1 MASNPKATPIHLL
14 YGTDEDAVKKA
25 AAALIEKLKPED
37 AMNFETIDGR
47 ADNVE
52 GVAQSIQKVRE
63 AILTLPFFGGGKLGW
78 WKSVNFLDDHG
89 PGRHES
95 VKEALETLVPDLD
108 QVDGTSVTLV
118 ITALGVLKGKA
129 FSKALLTR
137 AQAKA
142 FDQPTM
148 RDNSEDSIIFEIERR
163 MKAAGLNPSP
173 DAAERFFLAT
183 RLDTSLWASEIE
195 KLVVFI
201 GDEKREITRDD
212 VDNLIGKTREV
223 IIWDFC
229 HAVLSGEAKAS
240 LELLGALLAQDEGEV
255 GILMLLAGQVR
266 LAALAS
272 ALRENNLMR
281 IGRRGPAAVAEVT
294 AAGQAYLPRKKTG
307 DPISTYAL
315 GQAAQRSQ
323 GRSARFWFGALRRL
337 YATQRRMVTGQG
349 DKRGLLELAVLE
361 IVADKG
367 ASYALEE
374 S

>member
-1 MASNPKATPIHLL
+1 MASNLKATPIHLL

-25 AAALIEKLKPED
+25 VAALLEKIKPAD

-52 GVAQSIQKVRE
+52 GVTQSIQKVRE
-63 AILTLPFFGGGKLGW
+63 AILTLPFFGGGKLVW
-78 WKSVNFLDDHG
+78 WKSVNFFDDHG

-95 VKEALETLVPDLD
+95 VKEALETLLPDLD
-108 QVDGTSVTLV
+108 QVDGISVTLV
-118 ITALGVLKGKA
+118 ITALGVHKGKA
-129 FSKALLTR
+129 FSKALLKK

-142 FDQPTM
+142 FDQPTL

-163 MKAAGLNPSP
+163 MKAAGLQPSH
-173 DAAERFFLAT
+173 DAAERFFLAA
-183 RLDTSLWASEIE
+183 RLDTALWASEIE
-195 KLVVFI
+195 KLVVFA
-201 GDEKREITRDD
+201 GGEQREITRAD

-229 HAVLSGEAKAS
+229 HAVLAGEAKPA
-240 LELLGALLAQDEGEV
+240 LELLGALLAQDESEV

-266 LAALAS
+266 LAALGA

-281 IGRRGPAAVAEVT
+281 VGRRGPAAVAEVT
-294 AAGQAYLPRKKTG
+294 GAGESYLPRKKTG

-323 GRSARFWFGALRRL
+323 HQPASFWFGALHRL
-337 YATQRRMVTGQG
+337 YTTQRQMLTGRG

-361 IVADKG
+361 IVADKTP
-367 ASYALEE
+367 SYALKEP
-374 S
+374 

>member
-1 MASNPKATPIHLL
+1 MEINTKATPIHLL

-52 GVAQSIQKVRE
+52 GVMQSIQQLRE
-63 AILTLPFFGGGKLGW
+63 AILTLPFFGGGKLVW
-78 WKSVNFLDDHG
+78 WKSVNFFDDHG

-95 VKEALETLVPDLD
+95 VKEALEALVPDLD

-118 ITALGVLKGKA
+118 ITALGVHKGKA
-129 FSKALLTR
+129 FSKALLKR

-142 FDQPTM
+142 FDQPTL

-163 MKAAGLNPSP
+163 MKAAGLNPGH

-183 RLDTSLWASEIE
+183 RLDTSLWTSEIE
-195 KLVVFI
+195 KLVVFV
-201 GDEKREITRDD
+201 GDEKRELTRHD
-212 VDNLIGKTREV
+212 VDSLIGKTREV

-240 LELLGALLAQDEGEV
+240 LELLGALLAQDESEV
-255 GILMLLAGQVR
+255 GILVLLAGQVR

-294 AAGQAYLPRKKTG
+294 AAGEAYLPRKKTG

-323 GRSARFWFGALRRL
+323 GRPSRFWFAALHRL
-337 YATQRRMVTGQG
+337 YTTQRQMVTGQG

-361 IVADKG
+361 IVADRG
-367 ASYALEE
+367 ASYAAKEL
-374 S
+374 